1 MKLVTKNGGILDF
14 ISFIVDKG
22 ISSLNKYTDI
32 DSNVLNLISSSK
44 NLLIEQISSNIED
57 QFGRQ
62 LENMEKLEKY
72 CDKWKNAYSNKNI
85 EEMNKEYKKIKICE
99 NKVIQIKQVLD
110 KVKVI
115 ENINSIINNSNNFNL
130 TSDELELAKKI

>member
-22 ISSLNKYTDI
+22 ISSLKKYTDI

-44 NLLIEQISSNIED
+44 DLLIEQISNNIED
-57 QFGRQ
+57 QFGKQ
-62 LENMEKLEKY
+62 LENMEKLEKC
-72 CDKWKNAYSNKNI
+72 CDKWKDAYSNKNI
-85 EEMNKEYKKIKICE
+85 EEMNKEYKKIKNYE
-99 NKVIQIKQVLD
+99 NKVIQIKQILD

-115 ENINSIINNSNNFNL
+115 ENINYIINKSNNFNL
-130 TSDELELAKKI
+130 TSNELELAKKI

>member
-1 MKLVTKNGGILDF
+1 
-14 ISFIVDKG
+14 
-22 ISSLNKYTDI
+22 
-32 DSNVLNLISSSK
+32 
-44 NLLIEQISSNIED
+44 
-57 QFGRQ
+57 
-62 LENMEKLEKY
+62 
-72 CDKWKNAYSNKNI
+72 
-85 EEMNKEYKKIKICE
+85 MNKEYKKIKICE